1 LEQEA
6 RTQAHLPRMAAFRKT
21 AGIGLH
27 PLWPFCIMGY
37 RIRIHIDD
45 GNSFRGG
52 VKVPTGGDGTGQAAG
67 TLSP

>member
-1 LEQEA
+1 
-6 RTQAHLPRMAAFRKT
+6 MAAFRKT